1 MKKIVYIS
9 FSVLIV
15 IMTIVNFLNFSE
27 DNTMS
32 IFDGLTNI
40 SIEQPD
46 DMSNSEFIEVLENTA
61 KNLNIDIA
69 YQKLSNDAKGINIYK
84 TNNTNDFMNINT
96 DNNIQQISKNE
107 CISTLPSVKGYKV
120 IPLYISTFLRNT
132 TIYTFDKCVNNK
144 LSETSFIIKEDA
156 NAYEFINVLNDKGI
170 NAQLDTVPV
179 TFDDNPYNEFEY
191 SFCLLLV
198 VVLAIFISFIDNA
211 KTHTLKHLEG
221 YSSARIMIE
230 ESGGILLVLLII
242 FSVIEI
248 INISMFAIYNSK
260 ILNEYILFNIN
271 SLIKIYLPIIVFTV
285 LLSSLTVITHSSNL
299 YIKGKVNRTFILY
312 ATATVKVIA
321 FVFMCAPFI
330 SSIDILPS
338 HINTYLLSSKVND
351 MLSSYV
357 EPLITIGDN
366 ENNLRKFYD
375 KAVKEY
381 GAVLFTDEYQPE
393 NLDDYRQYFEQN
405 YNLAPELNTYN
416 YQEYVDCYRLT
427 VNSNYLNL
435 NPLHKPNGELITKK
449 DFPNDKYNIMVSED
463 AEHTDAFVKYIK
475 EYYKMFN
482 DNYKVNPNLPIN
494 IVYYKSDEK
503 ILMLNSKSD
512 RMYAEKPYVTVTDG
526 LNEKIGNDCIFH
538 MSDSSNSFILLNP
551 KPESDDLYNS
561 LLPLIKETNSEDIVY
576 GVKYANDSYANELAQ
591 QRNLIM
597 RELIQALLYGSLYVF
612 LMIYFIRTYSEN
624 YRNDIA
630 IRKLSGE
637 GFFRLHR
644 KYFSAVALMMIVTL
658 VGVFI
663 NQMGYIEFLGFSFRA
678 IAIVTVVPL
687 VLWIIELII
696 FALYVNSLTHKSIL
710 KALKGD

>member
-40 SIEQPD
+40 LIEQPD
-46 DMSNSEFIEVLENTA
+46 DMSNSEFVKTLENTA
-61 KNLNIDIA
+61 KELNIDIA
-69 YQKLSNDAKGINIYK
+69 YQKSDNDAKGISIYK
-84 TNNTNDFMNINT
+84 TNNTSNFMNINT
-96 DNNIQQISKNE
+96 DNNIQQISGNE
-107 CISTLPSVKGYKV
+107 CMSTLPSVKGYKV
-120 IPLYISTFLRNT
+120 IPLYISTFKRNT
-132 TIYTFDKCVNNK
+132 TIYTFDKCLNNK
-144 LSETSFIIKEDA
+144 FSSAGFMVKEENA
-156 NAYEFINVLNDKGI
+156 NEFINALNDKGI
-170 NAQLDTVPV
+170 KSELNIAPLVLGGSL
-179 TFDDNPYNEFEY
+179 YNEFEY

-221 YSSARIMIE
+221 YSSARIIIE
-230 ESGGILLVLLII
+230 ESSNILLVLLII

-271 SLIKIYLPIIVFTV
+271 SLIKIYLPIIVFAV
-285 LLSSLTVITHSSNL
+285 LLSSLTVIAHSSNL

-330 SSIDILPS
+330 SSVDILPS
-338 HINTYLLSSKVND
+338 HINTYLLSSKANNI
-351 MLSSYV
+351 LSSYV
-357 EPLITIGDN
+357 EPLITIDEN
-366 ENNLRKFYD
+366 EDNLRKFYD

-381 GAVLFTDEYQPE
+381 GAVLFVDEYQPE
-393 NLDDYRQYFEQN
+393 SVEDYRQYFEQS
-405 YNLAPELNTYN
+405 YNSAPELNTYD
-416 YQEYVDCYRLT
+416 YQEYVQCYQLAI
-427 VNSNYLNL
+427 NSNYLNL

-449 DFPNDKYNIMVSED
+449 DFPSDKYNIMVSED

-475 EYYKMFN
+475 EYYKMYN

-503 ILMLNSKSD
+503 FLMLNSKSN
-512 RMYAEKPYVTVTDG
+512 RIYAEKPYVKVVDG

-538 MSDSSNSFILLNP
+538 ISDSSGSLMLLNP

-561 LLPLIKETNSEDIVY
+561 LLPLIKETNAEDIVY
-576 GVKYANDSYANELAQ
+576 GVKYANDSYASELAQ
-591 QRNLIM
+591 QRDFIM
-597 RELIQALLYGSLYVF
+597 KELIQALLYGSLYVF

-637 GFFRLHR
+637 GFFRLHK
-644 KYFSAVALMMIVTL
+644 KYFSAVVLMMIVTL

-663 NQMGYIEFLGFSFRA
+663 NQMEYIEFFGFSFRV
-678 IAIVTVVPL
+678 IAIVTAVPL
-687 VLWIIELII
+687 ALWIIELII